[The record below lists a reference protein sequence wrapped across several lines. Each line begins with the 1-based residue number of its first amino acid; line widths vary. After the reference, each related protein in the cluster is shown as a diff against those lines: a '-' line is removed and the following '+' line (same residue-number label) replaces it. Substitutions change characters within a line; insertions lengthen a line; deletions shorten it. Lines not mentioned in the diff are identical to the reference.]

1 MQDEDIK
8 KNQPVDREEDRGASD
23 RGANDRAADRA
34 AHAGAGATEAEGQP
48 SGGAPVPDEVEETR
62 RERDQFRALAQRVQ
76 ADFVNY
82 RKRVEAE
89 RDEIRRQ
96 ANRDLLLKLL
106 PALDGLELALRGEVT
121 KDVDQ
126 KWVEG
131 VRAVRRSLDSVLAP
145 EGVEAYGAT
154 GEHFDPRLH
163 EAIARV
169 PTTNAAPDTV
179 LKVHRAGY
187 RLHGEVIR
195 PALVEIAASP
205 PDDRSGP

>member
-1 MQDEDIK
+1 LHEEELK
-8 KNQPVDREEDRGASD
+8 KNQPVDSDEGRDGQAGKAQADPAADEAGRGA
-23 RGANDRAADRA
+23 RETVAPANDD
-34 AHAGAGATEAEGQP
+34 
-48 SGGAPVPDEVEETR
+48 VEETR

-82 RKRVEAE
+82 RKRVDAE
-89 RDEIRRQ
+89 RDDFRRQ

-106 PALDGLELALRGEVT
+106 PVLDGLDLALQGEVT

-145 EGVEAYGAT
+145 EGVEAYGRA
-154 GEHFDPRLH
+154 GEQFDPRLH

-169 PTTNAAPDTV
+169 PTANASPDTV

-195 PALVEIAASP
+195 PAMVEIAAAPS
-205 PDDRSGP
+205 DDIGGV